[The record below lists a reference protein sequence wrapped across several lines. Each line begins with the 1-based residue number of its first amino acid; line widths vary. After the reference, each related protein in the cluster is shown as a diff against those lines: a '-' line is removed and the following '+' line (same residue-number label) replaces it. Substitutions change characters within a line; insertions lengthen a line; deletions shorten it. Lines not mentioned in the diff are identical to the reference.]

1 MAGGPDLFQL
11 VVAVIAITLIMAL
24 TMASI
29 FYGGEAFT
37 RAQEKAQAEARLK
50 NGGIERTDTTV
61 RSVLPIA
68 PAGWMATD
76 SY

>member
-1 MAGGPDLFQL
+1 MFQL
-11 VVAVIAITLIMAL
+11 VVAVIAITLFAAL
-24 TMASI
+24 TMAGM

-37 RAQEKAQAEARLK
+37 RAKEEAQAKARLK
-50 NGGIERTDTTV
+50 NGGIEQTDTTV

-68 PAGWMATD
+68 PAGWVVTD

>member
-1 MAGGPDLFQL
+1 
-11 VVAVIAITLIMAL
+11 
-24 TMASI
+24 MASALMLASL

-50 NGGIERTDTTV
+50 NGGEV
-61 RSVLPIA
+61 RSETTTHSVRSIA
-68 PAGWMATD
+68 PAGWIVTD